1 MPQIQTQ
8 QEFHRLE
15 KPGFCYMCGLALDNG
30 EVVNSDHCPPEKI
43 FHTTDRENYPIKLK
57 VHACCNHRWQE
68 KDEKLSIFFDVL
80 HGNTK
85 ANNPI
90 LQQRLS
96 FVSVITEQGVYKG
109 IADFPIRPLAR
120 RIIKCAHAVL
130 YGEYLQAGTLHH
142 IHYPIPEID
151 PTKGN
156 EPFQNLLQ
164 TYSFADELC
173 IAQKAGTFDS
183 LIAYN
188 RKFKYVC
195 TWSQL
200 DNGDPIC
207 IFAFD
212 IYRLSGFAVKIKDF
226 PSAVIG
232 FYAAS
237 KIPVGA
243 TICTK
248 LRVESTNDELLYP
261 ILQS

>member
-96 FVSVITEQGVYKG
+96 FVLC
-109 IADFPIRPLAR
+109 DHRAR
-120 RIIKCAHAVL
+120 CV
-130 YGEYLQAGTLHH
+130 
-142 IHYPIPEID
+142 
-151 PTKGN
+151 
-156 EPFQNLLQ
+156 
-164 TYSFADELC
+164 
-173 IAQKAGTFDS
+173 
-183 LIAYN
+183 
-188 RKFKYVC
+188 
-195 TWSQL
+195 
-200 DNGDPIC
+200 
-207 IFAFD
+207 
-212 IYRLSGFAVKIKDF
+212 
-226 PSAVIG
+226 
-232 FYAAS
+232 
-237 KIPVGA
+237 
-243 TICTK
+243 
-248 LRVESTNDELLYP
+248 
-261 ILQS
+261 